1 MPDGVVGVERL
12 VVEHAERLSGEVAV
26 QGSKNSAL
34 PILTATLLCDGICT
48 IENCPDLS
56 DVDVTL
62 EILKG
67 LGAKV
72 LKEKNS
78 VIVDSTEVCGFKISK
93 EMMKKIRSSI
103 LFLGALSARMGRAEL
118 CVPGGCKLGPR
129 PIDWHLAA
137 LSHMG
142 LKIENQDKMLFCELE
157 DRFKGAEITL
167 PLPSV
172 GATENIILAAVLAK
186 GTTIIRNAAREPE
199 ICDLCDFLI
208 KCGARIEGAG
218 QSEVRI
224 VGVERLSGT
233 EHRVIPDRIVAVT
246 FLAAAAAVGG
256 DVTVQSVAPAH
267 MQSML
272 DVFKKIGCDVN
283 VAAKSVKILAKDKKL
298 APIREIVTKP
308 YPGFPTDAQALF
320 MVLASISDGSCMFV
334 ENIFKNRYKH
344 AEELVKMGA
353 DIKVMDKI
361 AVVKGVDELC
371 GEETLEAKDLRGAAA
386 LVIAA
391 MAADGRT
398 TITGVEH
405 LDRGYED
412 FEQNLRRLGANIKR
426 I

>member
-1 MPDGVVGVERL
+1 MPDGVVRVEKL
-12 VVEHAERLSGEVAV
+12 VVEHTERLSGEVLA

-62 EILKG
+62 EILKS
-67 LGAKV
+67 LGAKI

-78 VIVDSTEVCGFKISK
+78 VIVDSTEVCGFKIYK

-129 PIDWHLAA
+129 PIDWHLSA
-137 LSHMG
+137 LSQMG

-157 DRFKGAEITL
+157 DKFKGAEITL

-186 GTTIIRNAAREPE
+186 GKTIINNAAREPE

-218 QSEVRI
+218 QDEIKI
-224 VGVERLSGT
+224 VGVERLSGA

-256 DVTVQSVAPAH
+256 DITVQSVVPQH

-272 DVFKKIGCDVN
+272 EVFKKIGCDVS
-283 VAAKSVKILAKDKKL
+283 AAEESVRILAGNKRL

-344 AEELVKMGA
+344 AEELIKLGA

-361 AVVKGVDELC
+361 AVVKGVNKLQG
-371 GEETLEAKDLRGAAA
+371 GENLEAKDLRGAASLA
-386 LVIAA
+386 IAA
-391 MAADGRT
+391 MVAEGRT

-405 LDRGYED
+405 LDRGYEN
-412 FEQNLRRLGANIKR
+412 FVQNLRHLGANVKR